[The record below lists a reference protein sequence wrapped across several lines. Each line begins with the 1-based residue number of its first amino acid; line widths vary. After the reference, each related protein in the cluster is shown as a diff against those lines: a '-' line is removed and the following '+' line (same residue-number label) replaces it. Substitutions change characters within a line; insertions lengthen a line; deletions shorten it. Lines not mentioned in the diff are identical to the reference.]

1 MYLEDWMLWVLFLGW
16 MVSLFDLWKTGMLRG
31 VDVTLDFLEDNEM
44 VLVEYDKEGNRS
56 ILKIKRAEVTITK
69 DE

>member
-1 MYLEDWMLWVLFLGW
+1 MYLEDWMLFTLFVLW

-31 VDVTLDFLEDNEM
+31 VDITLNFLEDNEM
-44 VLVEYDKEGNRS
+44 VLVEYDENGNRS
-56 ILKIKRAEVTITK
+56 ILKIKRAEVTTTK